1 MDRSSSEKRL
11 GKPGLTIGW
20 PALSLGLGILATGS
34 LGTLA
39 VVATISEVDALST
52 VALALAILAFAAQIV
67 VSLSQAQG
75 QAHQQTEIGRVNA
88 ETRGLL
94 AQITAQ
100 SDSLLANQ
108 REQFTKVLDA
118 ALGSD
123 LIRNA
128 VTEVA
133 TADGDDAENP
143 MTPGE
148 NDSAPSID
156 VDALSE
162 NLQKTLKTAFEN
174 VSASRTAQRS
184 AGSPPRIPDSDRFS
198 DLLDSVKSLPDADHD
213 GKRAF
218 EVFKSLS
225 PLELSTLSSR
235 AYSDL
240 DKARRGRQP
249 EGVLRNVT
257 NLTPATQRLVDLGLI
272 EFTERTRPA
281 ETWTRRI
288 TPLGWKVVR
297 FLLGRGD
304 MSAFTG

>member
-1 MDRSSSEKRL
+1 M
-11 GKPGLTIGW
+11 
-20 PALSLGLGILATGS
+20 
-34 LGTLA
+34 A